1 MNVTVE
7 NLGPCKRL
15 VRVEV
20 EPEKV
25 ESTFEEITRDFQ
37 KEARLP
43 GFRPGKAP
51 KDMVT
56 KRYATEIQDEAK
68 RKLIGDAYRKA
79 IADNKLTVVGRP
91 DVEEIQFS
99 RGQPLQFAATLE
111 IAPEFELPPYKGL
124 TAQRDPTPVSEAD
137 IERALKL
144 LAERQ
149 ATFQTITREI
159 KEGDIA
165 VVNYKGTVDGKP
177 LTDLA
182 PTARGLT
189 EKENFWIN
197 VDKTSFLPGF
207 GDQLIGMKAGDK
219 RTISIDFPADFV
231 TAQLA
236 GLKASYDVTLVEV
249 KEKVLPALNDEFAKS
264 YEAASV
270 EKLREGVRADL
281 QNELNQKRNRD
292 LRRQVMQ
299 ALLEPIKADLP
310 ESIVEQET
318 RGIVYHIVSENQGR
332 GVPKEALDA
341 QKEQIYATAAVAARE
356 RVKASFAFQ
365 KIAEK
370 EGIRVEQLEIA
381 GRLQAMAAQHKMP
394 VDKLVKE
401 LEKNGTLGDVYQ
413 QLLHEKVVDLLVQ
426 YAKVEDVVP
435 AAAATPVPA

>member
-1 MNVTVE
+1 M
-7 NLGPCKRL
+7 
-15 VRVEV
+15 RVEV
-20 EPEKV
+20 EADKV
-25 ESTFEEITRDFQ
+25 ESTFQEITANFQ
-37 KEARLP
+37 KEARLQ

-51 KDMVT
+51 KDMVA
-56 KRYATEIQDEAK
+56 KRFATEIQEEAK
-68 RKLIGDAYRKA
+68 RKLIGDSYRKA
-79 IADNKLTVVGRP
+79 IAENKLTVVGRP
-91 DVEEIQFS
+91 DVEEIQFN

-111 IAPEFELPPYKGL
+111 TAPEFELPNYKGL

-137 IERALKL
+137 IERALNM

-149 ATFQTITREI
+149 ATFQTVTRDL

-165 VVNYKGTVDGKP
+165 VVSYKGTIDGKP

-182 PTARGLT
+182 PTARGIT

-197 VDKTSFLPGF
+197 VDKTSFIPGF
-207 GDQLIGMKAGDK
+207 ADQLIGMKAGDK
-219 RTISIDFPADFV
+219 RAIHVEFPADFV
-231 TAQLA
+231 TSQLA
-236 GLKASYDVTLVEV
+236 GKKADYDVTLVEV

-264 YEAASV
+264 YDAENL

-281 QNELNQKRNRD
+281 QNELNQKRTRD
-292 LRRQVMQ
+292 LRKQVMQ
-299 ALLEPIKADLP
+299 SLLDPIKTDLP

-341 QKEQIYATAAVAARE
+341 QKDQIYATAAVAARE

-381 GRLQAMAAQHKMP
+381 NRLQAMAAQHKMP

-401 LEKNGTLGDVYQ
+401 LQKNDTLGDVYQ

-435 AAAATPVPA
+435 PAPPAQPAAAATT

>member
-1 MNVTVE
+1 
-7 NLGPCKRL
+7 L

-25 ESTFEEITRDFQ
+25 EAAFEEITRDFA

-51 KDMVT
+51 KDMVA
-56 KRYATEIQDEAK
+56 KRYESEIQDEAK
-68 RKLIGDAYRKA
+68 RKLIGDSYRKA
-79 IADNKLTVVGRP
+79 IADQKLNVVGRP

-111 IAPEFELPPYKGL
+111 IAPEFELPNYKGL
-124 TAQRDPTPVSEAD
+124 TAQRDPTPVTDAD
-137 IERALKL
+137 IDRALNM

-149 ATFQTITREI
+149 AKFDTVTRPLQEN
-159 KEGDIA
+159 DIA
-165 VVNYKGTVDGKP
+165 VVNYKGTLDGKP
-177 LTDLA
+177 LTDFA
-182 PTARGLT
+182 PAARGLT
-189 EKENFWIN
+189 QKDNFWIN
-197 VDKTSFLPGF
+197 VDKTSFIPGF
-207 GDQLIGMKAGDK
+207 GDQLIGMNAGEK
-219 RTISIDFPADFV
+219 RTITVDFPADFV
-231 TAQLA
+231 TPQLA
-236 GLKASYDVTLVEV
+236 GKKGSYEVELVEA
-249 KEKVLPALNDEFAKS
+249 KQKTLPAIDEAFAKS
-264 YEAASV
+264 YEAESL

-281 QNELNQKRNRD
+281 QNELNQKRTRD
-292 LRRQVMQ
+292 LRKQVMQ
-299 ALLEPIKADLP
+299 ALLDPITCDLP

-318 RGIVYHIVSENQGR
+318 RGIVYHIVNENQSR

-341 QKEQIYATAAVAARE
+341 QKDGIYATAATAARE

-394 VDKLVKE
+394 VDKLVKD
-401 LEKNGTLGDVYQ
+401 LEKNGALGDIYQ

-426 YAKVEDVVP
+426 YAKIEDVVP
-435 AAAATPVPA
+435 AQT